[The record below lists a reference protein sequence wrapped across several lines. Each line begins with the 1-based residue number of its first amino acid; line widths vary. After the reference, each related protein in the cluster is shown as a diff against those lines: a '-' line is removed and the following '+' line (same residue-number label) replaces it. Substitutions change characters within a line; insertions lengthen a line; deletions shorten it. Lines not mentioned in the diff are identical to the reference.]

1 MGPHVKLA
9 GWECAFDA
17 VISKARSERFSWG
30 SHDCVT
36 FAADCVRV
44 QTGSDLIG
52 SLRGT
57 YKTARGA
64 RSVLRRL
71 GFLTVLDAVSGRV
84 GGPLANTRY
93 AHRGDIL
100 TDGKALGVCVG
111 SAGAFLAP
119 SGLTFLPLSACAQA
133 WRV

>member
-1 MGPHVKLA
+1 MGAHMRVA

-17 VISKARSERFSWG
+17 VINKGRSQQFAWG
-30 SHDCVT
+30 THDCIT
-36 FAADCVRV
+36 FAADCVLA
-44 QTGSDLIG
+44 QTGVDLIG

-57 YKTARGA
+57 YCSVRGA

-71 GFLTVLDAVSGRV
+71 GFVTVLDAVAANLGC
-84 GGPLANTRY
+84 PLPNASY
-93 AHRGDIL
+93 ARRGDIL